1 LNGFSNR
8 SGIDASHQLSDKLQL
23 TPPRLPFMYALAG
36 ENCIAESFRQTQSA
50 DLVLLKIHNARTE
63 ILKRMH
69 CSLAKGF
76 AGFDRI

>member
-1 LNGFSNR
+1 
-8 SGIDASHQLSDKLQL
+8 
-23 TPPRLPFMYALAG
+23 MYALAG

-50 DLVLLKIHNARTE
+50 DLVLTKIHNARTE